1 MQCSSLN
8 EVRSHIDNIDD
19 QIIALIGERGQY
31 VMQAS
36 AFKKDE
42 EGVRD
47 TNRVEQVIA
56 KVRGKAERCSADPD
70 MVEAIYREMISRFVI
85 MEMHKFHD
93 HTSPVTTEG

>member
-1 MQCSSLN
+1 MQCSSLD
-8 EVRSHIDNIDD
+8 EVRSHIDDIDD

-56 KVRGKAERCSADPD
+56 KVRGKAECCGADPD
-70 MVEAIYREMISRFVI
+70 MVEAIYREMISRFVN
-85 MEMHKFHD
+85 MEMSEFHD
-93 HTSPVTTEG
+93 RPSPAPAEA